1 MAYKIEIDGGS
12 GFCFGVVNAIKKS
25 ENELTKGTKLYCL
38 GDIVHNGMEVE
49 RLEKMGLITID
60 YNAFNVLKNATVL
73 LRAHGEPPETYETA
87 RRNNI
92 KLIDATCPVVLTL
105 QKKVKRGYKKIE
117 NNNGLILIYGKKG
130 HAEVNGLVGQTDE
143 KAIVIETLT
152 DLEGLDFNQPIF
164 LYSQTTKQEE
174 GFFALEKEILK
185 RLGENGVLERHN
197 SICKQVSQRVPGIK
211 QFAIKNHVV
220 LFVSGKKSSNGKVL
234 FEACKEANQNSFFI
248 SNAHEIKKE
257 WFVNGN
263 NIGICGATST
273 PRWVM
278 EDVANAV
285 RNLLTIV

>member
-60 YNAFNVLKNATVL
+60 YNAFNALKNATVL

>member
-1 MAYKIEIDGGS
+1 MAYTIEIDGGS

-49 RLEKMGLITID
+49 RLEKMGLITIN
-60 YNAFNVLKNATVL
+60 YETFNALKNATVL
-73 LRAHGEPPETYETA
+73 LRAHGEPPETYEIA
-87 RRNNI
+87 KRNNI

-105 QKKVKRGYKKIE
+105 QKKVKRGYGKIT
-117 NNNGLILIYGKKG
+117 NNNGLVLIYGKKG

-143 KAIVIETLT
+143 KAIVIETLA
-152 DLEGLDFNQPIF
+152 DLDGIDFNQPIY
-164 LYSQTTKQEE
+164 LYSQTTKQED

-185 RLGENGVLERHN
+185 RLGENGVLEKHN

-211 QFAIKNHVV
+211 QFAIKNDVV

-234 FEACKEANQNSFFI
+234 FEACKQANHKSYFI
-248 SNAHEIKKE
+248 SSADEINKA
-257 WFVNGN
+257 WFADGDR
-263 NIGICGATST
+263 IGVCGATST

-278 EDVANAV
+278 EEVANTV
-285 RNLLTIV
+285 RNFLTIV